1 MAGFVG
7 FMAAANYENIGA
19 PMRDSM
25 FPTIGSGLSAPEVWD
40 AIPFLAKLQI
50 IGTIGFFEFYS
61 EAAMSQMPDA
71 NGVTRSAFYRNNC
84 NRVACCCLAHFL
96 VLLLLQF

>member
-7 FMAAANYENIGA
+7 FMAADNYENIRA

-50 IGTIGFFEFYS
+50 VGAIGALEHIS
-61 EAAMSQMPDA
+61 EDKNLCAPLP
-71 NGVTRSAFYRNNC
+71 RE
-84 NRVACCCLAHFL
+84 
-96 VLLLLQF
+96 